1 MLQEN
6 KYYIMVIIFDKKQ
19 YTLPIVTGK
28 NPKFNFDQT
37 IVKEMKYE
45 EMENKFMEIILYTL
59 PIDFDIFSQK
69 IDILL
74 QQSTV
79 YSAFKID
86 LLTVALGPEN
96 HNIVLLDLKKKVVH
110 LGRISYTIECKQI
123 DDINI

>member
-96 HNIVLLDLKKKVVH
+96 HNIVLLDLKKKICSFRKNF
-110 LGRISYTIECKQI
+110 LYY
-123 DDINI
+123 